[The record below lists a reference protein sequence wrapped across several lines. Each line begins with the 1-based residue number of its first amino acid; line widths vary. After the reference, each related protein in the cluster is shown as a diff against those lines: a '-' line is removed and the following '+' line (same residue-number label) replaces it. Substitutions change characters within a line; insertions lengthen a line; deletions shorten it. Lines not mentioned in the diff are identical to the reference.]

1 MIRKV
6 QSTPLFKLLYSSR
19 ESARALSISERTLW
33 TLTNE
38 GKIPVCKVR
47 GANRYHIDDL
57 LAYIEASKT
66 ETREPRGTALKKPRR
81 AAATPDTVHVSI
93 EAAAKQSSKGCRHDT
108 KR

>member
-6 QSTPLFKLLYSSR
+6 QTTPVVKLLLSSR

-33 TLTNE
+33 TITNE
-38 GKIPVCKVR
+38 GKIPVCRVR

-66 ETREPRGTALKKPRR
+66 ETRKPRR
-81 AAATPDTVHVSI
+81 AAATPDAVHDSV
-93 EAAAKQSSKGCRHDT
+93 EAAAKQLSKGCRHDKP